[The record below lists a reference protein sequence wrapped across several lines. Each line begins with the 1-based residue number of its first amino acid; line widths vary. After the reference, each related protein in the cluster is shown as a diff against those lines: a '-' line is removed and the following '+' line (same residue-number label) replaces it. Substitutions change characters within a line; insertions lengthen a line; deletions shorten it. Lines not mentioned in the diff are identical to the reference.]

1 MAKIL
6 LTPNAPKA
14 GGPGSIPAWGTRS
27 HLPQLKMCMLKRKI
41 LHATAKTWC
50 SQISKYLKKRE
61 REKNP
66 REFLGNPVVKTPK
79 FPLQRTQVPSLV
91 GEPRSRK
98 PSGFVT
104 KK

>member
-1 MAKIL
+1 MIQWL
-6 LTPNAPKA
+6 RLPMQGA
-14 GGPGSIPAWGTRS
+14 GVQSLVRELRS
-27 HLPQLKMCMLKRKI
+27 HMSQDLVQPNKYIFKRE
-41 LHATAKTWC
+41 
-50 SQISKYLKKRE
+50 RE

-79 FPLQRTQVPSLV
+79 FPLERTQVPSLV